1 MTNRQGSRGGAGKG
15 GGRVSKYSAG
25 KSGAKKSASG
35 VHVSVQRTPT
45 VRLKRKKGRTN
56 SQQRWLQRQLN
67 DPFVSEARR
76 RGLRSRAAF
85 KLMELDERFD
95 LLKRGA
101 RVVDLG
107 AAPGGWSQVAIDI
120 VGEEGVVIGIDLT
133 PVDPIDGVT
142 FIEGDF
148 LDANA
153 PAMLKEKIGG
163 LADVVMSD
171 MAAAS
176 TGHAPSDHLKIMA
189 LAECAFDFAVTILAP
204 GGGFVAKVL
213 QGGTERSLLTL
224 LRGSFTKVVHA
235 KPEASRKES
244 AELYVVG
251 LGFRGA
257 PSETTS
263 EVTSEE
269 TSK

>member
-1 MTNRQGSRGGAGKG
+1 
-15 GGRVSKYSAG
+15 
-25 KSGAKKSASG
+25 
-35 VHVSVQRTPT
+35 
-45 VRLKRKKGRTN
+45 
-56 SQQRWLQRQLN
+56 
-67 DPFVSEARR
+67 
-76 RGLRSRAAF
+76 
-85 KLMELDERFD
+85 FD
-95 LLKRGA
+95 LIKRGA